1 MCRTWGPR
9 RRLLAPPS
17 EETAAAGGD
26 VPGLFR
32 EAPEGRAKPTP
43 APEVRGTMRNTL
55 LTCHGL
61 GQPRWRQMD
70 PADDRADPGSL
81 SYGAKEEKSAR
92 RSRKHDGAVVNCS
105 PASSGFGGRARE
117 S

>member
-1 MCRTWGPR
+1 
-9 RRLLAPPS
+9 
-17 EETAAAGGD
+17 
-26 VPGLFR
+26 
-32 EAPEGRAKPTP
+32 
-43 APEVRGTMRNTL
+43 MRNTL

-92 RSRKHDGAVVNCS
+92 RSRKHEGAVVNCS